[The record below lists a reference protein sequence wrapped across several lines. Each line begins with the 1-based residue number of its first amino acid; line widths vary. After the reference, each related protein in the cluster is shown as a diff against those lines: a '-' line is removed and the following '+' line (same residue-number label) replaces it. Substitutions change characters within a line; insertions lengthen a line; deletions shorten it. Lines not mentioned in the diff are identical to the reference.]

1 MNLKPAAV
9 PVQEGTISTDDQPE
23 GEEDV
28 MDYFRKLADS

>member
-9 PVQEGTISTDDQPE
+9 EVKEAAISTDDQPE
-23 GEEDV
+23 SEEDV